1 MQIKC
6 EQTLPKIFI
15 SHLKHAKLMIHILKM
30 GKVTAFHNKIKYHM
44 ELIPI
49 EKLKNLKIYN
59 AIITAPD
66 GSFRK
71 EILSINIF
79 FSL

>member
-30 GKVTAFHNKIKYHM
+30 GNVIAFHNKIKYHM
-44 ELIPI
+44 ETDTYRKIK
-49 EKLKNLKIYN
+49 ELKNL
-59 AIITAPD
+59 
-66 GSFRK
+66 
-71 EILSINIF
+71 
-79 FSL
+79 